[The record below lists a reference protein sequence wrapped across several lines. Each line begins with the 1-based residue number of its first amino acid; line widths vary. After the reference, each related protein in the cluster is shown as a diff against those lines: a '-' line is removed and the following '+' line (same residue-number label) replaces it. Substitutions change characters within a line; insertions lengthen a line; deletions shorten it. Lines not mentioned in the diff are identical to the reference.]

1 VSVEEVTVFDVRG
14 QVPMVLIGLPNTGQ
28 GVAVTAPFGPHV
40 VAGPDSGGPLESLTS
55 ITKVIMFPGTMPDT
69 MKFSQVNS
77 ELLLMAQEP
86 FAEDGVT
93 GPLAL

>member
-1 VSVEEVTVFDVRG
+1 
-14 QVPMVLIGLPNTGQ
+14 
-28 GVAVTAPFGPHV
+28 
-40 VAGPDSGGPLESLTS
+40 
-55 ITKVIMFPGTMPDT
+55 MFPGTMPDT